1 MSEKMDVVEKDC
13 PHCNVRMKRLAWAYK
28 CQNPSCVSNGGAPTP
43 VPTKNPEDPETV
55 TIHKQLYDNL
65 MRYYREGEQAKKML
79 RNLGYGQKGMT
90 LLMTVI
96 ELNSSI
102 RDSNGLGPNGTNP
115 SNNGK
120 PTGA

>member
-13 PHCNVRMKRLAWAYK
+13 PHCNVRMRRVGWTYRCESSA
-28 CQNPSCVSNGGAPTP
+28 CVSNGGRPDP
-43 VPTKNPEDPETV
+43 LPIQEGPETV
-55 TIHKQLYDNL
+55 TIQKQLYDNL

-115 SNNGK
+115 SSNGK
-120 PTGA
+120 PTGV